1 MTGLIAAIV
10 QLLLVA
16 AAWWRD
22 PGRRADRIDHDVTTR
37 LRDLAEEAE
46 AKDDHKTEDELRSI
60 LGG

>member
-1 MTGLIAAIV
+1 MTALIAALV
-10 QLLLVA
+10 QLALVVA
-16 AAWWRD
+16 AWLRD
-22 PGRRADRIDHDVTTR
+22 PGRRAGRINQETGTR